1 MPIYGQEPTVGR
13 TRMPTYRVILT
24 VTGHR
29 TVLVEA
35 ESEERARE
43 LAEEKALDGEPDVAA
58 GETLEID
65 SANADLVDVIM
76 FVEGYAPRSDRTASS
91 STARPW
97 RPRDRNRGVQ
107 NGQV

>member
-1 MPIYGQEPTVGR
+1 MGSMPIYGQEPTVGR

-43 LAEEKALDGEPDVAA
+43 LAEGKALHEVPDVLA
-58 GETLEID
+58 GETFEVQ

-76 FVEGYAPRSDRTASS
+76 FVEDYAPRSDGAASS
-91 STARPW
+91 STAW
-97 RPRDRNRGVQ
+97 T
-107 NGQV
+107 